1 MEERPLIIFTLLL
14 QAAAGAAWGLA
25 GMTFWLTAQGDPAS
39 AQALAAR
46 GWPVIAGLA
55 VAGVLASSAHLG
67 VLAHAWRAAS
77 NWRTSWLS
85 REILAVLAFTGAA
98 LGAALAPRVA
108 GCPPLVATL
117 AQGLALGSAPA
128 LVRAMAGAYRLGP
141 VPAWNSG
148 FTPAGFTVTALL
160 LGGLTVAALL
170 AGLPGT
176 AVTGR
181 AWPGL
186 TAGAEVLAGLS
197 LGLTALWLARLP
209 VDLRA
214 ALLDRHRLLILG
226 RFSLGLLGLGA
237 AGLGLLPGGPGA
249 PLWRLAA
256 MAACSGSEAL
266 GRALFYAGRLAHGVY
281 RYQG

>member
-14 QAAAGAAWGLA
+14 QASAGAAWGLA
-25 GMTFWLTAQGDPAS
+25 GMARWLAAQGDPAT
-39 AQALAAR
+39 AQALPAR

-55 VAGVLASSAHLG
+55 AAGVLVSSAHLG
-67 VLAHAWRAAS
+67 VLAHAWRAAG

-85 REILAVLAFTGAA
+85 REVIAALAFTAA
-98 LGAALAPRVA
+98 SLGAALAPQVA
-108 GCPPLVATL
+108 GCPPMLPGL
-117 AQGLALGSAPA
+117 AQGLALASAPV

-141 VPAWNSG
+141 VPAWTTAL
-148 FTPAGFTVTALL
+148 TPASFFVTALL

-176 AVTGR
+176 AATGR

-186 TAGAEVLAGLS
+186 AAGAAVLACLS
-197 LGLTALWLARLP
+197 LGLAGLWLARLP
-209 VDLRA
+209 GDLKA
-214 ALLDRHRLLILG
+214 CLLDGHRFLILG
-226 RFSLGLLGLGA
+226 RFTLGLLGLGT
-237 AGLGLLPGGPGA
+237 AGLALVPGCPGA
-249 PLWRLAA
+249 PLWRLTALAA
-256 MAACSGSEAL
+256 LAGSEGL